1 MSGGPQ
7 SGLKRVLIVDDEVA
21 LVRAHARLLARG
33 DFQITCATSGQEAA
47 AALATNRFD
56 AILSDIHMPSMTGM
70 QLLCVVR
77 ERDPDVQVVLITGRP
92 EVRTAAAA
100 VEFGAFQYLMKPVDG
115 EQLRKVM
122 SLAVDACRA
131 ARLKREFVE
140 EFGSGVFRVGDRAGV
155 ETALDRALSSLWM
168 AYQPIVHA
176 GSHETFACEALMR
189 SEERAL
195 PNPGAVLEAATR
207 TSRLHQVGRTVRR
220 LVASDIARDD
230 PANILLFVNL
240 HTEDLQDPELA
251 SPDSPLARYAPR
263 VVLEVTERASLGRI
277 RDVPEHITRLRELGY
292 QIALDDLGAG
302 YAGLSSFT
310 QLEPDFVKLDMSL
323 VRDVHESAIK
333 RRLIRAMV
341 ELSHDMGK
349 LVIAEGVETPAE
361 QTTLEAL
368 GCDLLQGYLFAR
380 PAKGF
385 NLEMAKVTAA

>member
-1 MSGGPQ
+1 
-7 SGLKRVLIVDDEVA
+7 
-21 LVRAHARLLARG
+21 
-33 DFQITCATSGQEAA
+33 
-47 AALATNRFD
+47 TNRFD